1 MYNTNLTINYVDID
15 GDDGDTHYRKQLLQF
30 LTLEMYNDDV
40 SKKIDKLYD
49 LHKNKPSM
57 KKVMPWIKTFIEQRI
72 PLEIS
77 DNTRFLFLFSFDFFY
92 VMYPIVCCF
101 INETIPTETQV
112 NALIDT
118 IKSKLKIKSETKK

>member
-1 MYNTNLTINYVDID
+1 MYNTNLIINYIDID
-15 GDDGDTHYRKQLLQF
+15 GDDGDTHYRKQLLEF

-40 SKKIDKLYD
+40 SKKIDNLYD
-49 LHKNKPSM
+49 LHKDKPSI
-57 KKVMPWIKTFIEQRI
+57 KKTMPWIKTFIEQRI

-101 INETIPTETQV
+101 INETTPTETQV

-118 IKSKLKIKSETKK
+118 IKSKLKIKS

>member
-1 MYNTNLTINYVDID
+1 
-15 GDDGDTHYRKQLLQF
+15 
-30 LTLEMYNDDV
+30 MYNDDV
-40 SKKIDKLYD
+40 SKKIDSLYD
-49 LHKNKPSM
+49 LHKDKPSI
-57 KKVMPWIKTFIEQRI
+57 KKTMPWIKTFIEQRI

-101 INETIPTETQV
+101 INETTPNETQV

-118 IKSKLKIKSETKK
+118 IKSKLKIKS

>member
-1 MYNTNLTINYVDID
+1 MYNTNLTINYIDID

-40 SKKIDKLYD
+40 SKKIDSLYD
-49 LHKNKPSM
+49 LHKNKPSI
-57 KKVMPWIKTFIEQRI
+57 KKTMPWIKAFIEQRI

-101 INETIPTETQV
+101 INETTPTETQV
-112 NALIDT
+112 NALIST